1 MERKIKKPSV
11 CLTISMGINRHR
23 EIRIWAQKDTESEV
37 QSEQTSRRELQ
48 LVVEQR
54 TVRENSLLDAG
65 LHWTLQHTT
74 HSVRTFRPQCET
86 NLFNI

>member
-23 EIRIWAQKDTESEV
+23 EISICAQKDTESEV